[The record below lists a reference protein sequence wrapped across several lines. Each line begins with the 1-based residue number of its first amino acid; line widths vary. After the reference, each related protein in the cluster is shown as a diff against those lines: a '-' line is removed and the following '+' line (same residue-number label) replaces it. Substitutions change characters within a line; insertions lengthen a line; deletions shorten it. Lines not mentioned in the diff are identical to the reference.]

1 MARLRQAGRPLIRKV
16 LNAFR
21 YCQKYLLGLMYERP
35 IVPHQAPQ
43 ETIALCQHIIDCLV
57 RHDPATAVD
66 QYVATVN
73 NCLESYSI
81 YFSPAVIDTLNDMNW
96 GAGNQ
101 DNLYFGTN
109 INFDKAEVEEASRS
123 VYQRRA
129 EIGGD
134 FAKEI
139 LVYRDAIDMEKK
151 KLRADVHKETEA
163 IGWLKDLLG

>member
-1 MARLRQAGRPLIRKV
+1 MLRRLITVWK
-16 LNAFR
+16 
-21 YCQKYLLGLMYERP
+21 
-35 IVPHQAPQ
+35 
-43 ETIALCQHIIDCLV
+43 
-57 RHDPATAVD
+57 AT
-66 QYVATVN
+66 
-73 NCLESYSI
+73 
-81 YFSPAVIDTLNDMNW
+81 P
-96 GAGNQ
+96 
-101 DNLYFGTN
+101 FGTN

-139 LVYRDAIDMEKK
+139 RVYRDAIDMEKK